1 MSLLGIDVGT
11 AGCKAAV
18 FSVDGAM
25 RSTAYREYPTL
36 HPQDGWAELDSR
48 QVIGRVKETIAE
60 AAAGSRDDP
69 ITALCASSMGEAV
82 TPVSRRGDILA
93 GSILSSD
100 VRGGDLLRGA
110 MRGLSQEAFYEINGN
125 ILAPNYTLPKLLWLK
140 ANQPDVYG
148 AAEKF
153 LLWGDLVGA
162 ALGCEP
168 VTSFSLANR
177 TMLFDIRREDWAE
190 TLLERG
196 GIDQGKLPRC
206 VPSGTVAGT
215 VSDAAAAELGLPRGV
230 AVVVGGHDQSC
241 NSLGAGVAEAGTAVC
256 GIGTVE
262 CITPTYGRI
271 PPAAPMLAG
280 GLNVEHHVLPGL
292 YVSFIYNQAGSLV
305 RWFRDTFASADR
317 DRLRGK
323 EDVYDVLARE
333 MPVEP
338 TRLLV
343 LPHFEVTGAPHFISD
358 SAGAIVGLRTGTTR
372 GEILKAIMESVT
384 FYFVET
390 MDLLKAMDI
399 DTSEFVATGGGAKSD
414 RWLQIKADV
423 FGVPFVRPAI
433 TECGVVGAAIL
444 AGLAT
449 GVFRT
454 AAEGVARF
462 VRRDRVFEPD
472 PARHAVYQQR
482 ARAYRDLYPRL
493 KDVVS
498 RLAAPAR
505 GGDA

>member
-18 FSVDGAM
+18 FSADGAM
-25 RSTAYREYPTL
+25 RSSAYREYPTR
-36 HPQDGWAELDSR
+36 HERDGWAELDSR
-48 QVIGRVKETIAE
+48 QVVARVKETIAE
-60 AAAGSRDDP
+60 AAAGARGDP
-69 ITALCASSMGEAV
+69 VTALAVSSMGEAV
-82 TPVSRRGDILA
+82 TPVARDGRILDS
-93 GSILSSD
+93 SILSSD
-100 VRGGDLLRGA
+100 VRGGDLLESA
-110 MRGLSQEAFYEINGN
+110 LRGLGREAFYEINAN

-140 ANQPDVYG
+140 AHRPDVYRE
-148 AAEKF
+148 ADKF
-153 LLWGDLVGA
+153 LLWGDLVGT

-168 VTSFSLANR
+168 VTSFSLASR
-177 TMLFDIRREDWAE
+177 TLLFDLRREDWSDA
-190 TLLERG
+190 LLERG
-196 GIDQGKLPRC
+196 GIDRAKLPRC

-241 NSLGAGVAEAGTAVC
+241 NSLGAGAAEAGKAVC

-262 CITPTYGRI
+262 CMTPTFGLV
-271 PPAAPMLAG
+271 PPAAAMLAR
-280 GLNVEHHVLPGL
+280 GLNVEHHVLAGL
-292 YVSFIYNQAGSLV
+292 YVSFLFNQAGSLV
-305 RWFRDTFASADR
+305 RWFRDTFAAADR

-333 MPVEP
+333 MPAEP

-343 LPHFEVTGAPHFISD
+343 LPHFEATGAPHFISD
-358 SAGAIVGLRTGTTR
+358 SAGAVVGLRTRTTR
-372 GEILKAIMESVT
+372 GEILKAIMESAT

-390 MDLLKAMDI
+390 IDSLKALGI

-414 RWLQIKADV
+414 AWLQIKADV
-423 FGVPFVRPAI
+423 FGLRFVRPAI

-449 GVFRT
+449 GALGSVPE
-454 AAEGVARF
+454 AIGRF

-472 PARHAVYQQR
+472 AARHAVYEER
-482 ARAYRDLYPRL
+482 VRAYQRLYPAL
-493 KDVVS
+493 KDL
-498 RLAAPAR
+498 LA
-505 GGDA
+505 GL